1 MTTVIK
7 TKMSANKKSTK
18 VKDVN
23 RPKKAST
30 AYILFSNAMRESVK
44 SKNPTMKSNEIMSE
58 LGRLWKQASDSERE
72 KYQKMFELE
81 RVRYENEM
89 TSYVPPAKEVQV
101 KSKDKSDLKK
111 PMNAYVIFSQE
122 ARTQVKEQEPS
133 LTFGEVTQR
142 LATKWNNMSDSE
154 KEKYN
159 KLSREQRDVYE
170 NSKKNMTTEP
180 VTPPSKSKSTT
191 VVPPPTPVKK
201 AKRKPRVEE
210 ELVDDE

>member
-1 MTTVIK
+1 MTSVIK
-7 TKMSANKKSTK
+7 TKMSSKKSTK

-30 AYILFSNAMRESVK
+30 AYILFSNAMRETVK
-44 SKNPTMKSNEIMSE
+44 AQNPTMKSNEIMTE
-58 LGRLWKQASDSERE
+58 LGRLWKQISDNDRE

-81 RVRYENEM
+81 RTRYENEM
-89 TSYVPPAKEVQV
+89 TSYVPPAKEVPT

-122 ARTQVKEQEPS
+122 ARTRVKEEEPS

-142 LATKWNNMSDSE
+142 LATKWNSMSDSE

-159 KLSREQRDVYE
+159 NLSREQRDVYE
-170 NSKKNMTTEP
+170 NAKKCMNTPTP
-180 VTPPSKSKSTT
+180 ATPPPATKST
-191 VVPPPTPVKK
+191 VVPATPVKK